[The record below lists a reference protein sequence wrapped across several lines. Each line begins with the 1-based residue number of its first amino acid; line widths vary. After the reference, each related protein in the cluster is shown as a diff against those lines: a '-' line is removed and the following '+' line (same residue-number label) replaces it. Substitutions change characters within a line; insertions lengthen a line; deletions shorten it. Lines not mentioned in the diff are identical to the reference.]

1 MAQRR
6 MLSQDIVSSDA
17 FLDMPVSSQ
26 VLYFHLAIRADDD
39 GFVSPKMVMRLV
51 GSSSDDLKV
60 LITKRFLLPFESG
73 VVVIKHWLIHNLI
86 RADMY
91 KETMYKKEKEQ
102 LGLNE
107 NGAYTELRD
116 GVAQIKKIE
125 APKWLKERRKEVCT
139 ANVPKTAPR
148 IGKDRIGKDKELP
161 SSKDDEF
168 SQFWKSYPKK
178 VGKGAAEKAWQKH
191 KPNLAVVLEAI
202 EAHKKTDQWSKDNG
216 QFIPHP
222 ATWLNQKR
230 WEDEVVSNKVET
242 IIL

>member
-17 FLDMPVSSQ
+17 FLDMPISSQ
-26 VLYFHLAIRADDD
+26 VLYFHLALRADDD
-39 GFVSPKMVMRLV
+39 GFVTPKMVMRLV

-86 RADMY
+86 RADLY
-91 KETMYKKEKEQ
+91 KETMYKKEKEL

-107 NGAYTELRD
+107 YGAYTELRE
-116 GVAQIKKIE
+116 GVDEIKKIE
-125 APKWLKERRKEVCT
+125 APDWLKRRKKDVRT
-139 ANVPKTAPR
+139 ANVPQTAHR
-148 IGKDRIGKDKELP
+148 LGKVRLGKVREH
-161 SSKDDEF
+161 SSSLDDGF
-168 SQFWKSYPKK
+168 SQFWLNFPKK
-178 VGKGAAEKAWQKH
+178 VGKGAAEKAWQKL
-191 KPNLAVVLEAI
+191 KPPLEVVLTAI
-202 EAHKKTDQWSKDNG
+202 KQQKETDQWSRENG

-230 WEDEVVSNKVET
+230 WEDEVDITQSINLDK
-242 IIL
+242 